1 MRTKDRRKS
10 QGITVDNSLCRKGK
24 EDPYYFIKEM
34 FTIITCSQ
42 QQKLTGLRSHPYY
55 YRYML
60 YCVPCWWELGGRFRE
75 YLGQRTSPV
84 CLTTSSEVC
93 VVKYLRCGM
102 SSMCKDFP
110 FRWDNYLIYIYIII
124 ITMVIRVHYRIS
136 LCSDISL
143 ERFHPD
149 STYQLQLF
157 NTGSQAL
164 EISFFCPLLMSNC

>member
-1 MRTKDRRKS
+1 
-10 QGITVDNSLCRKGK
+10 
-24 EDPYYFIKEM
+24 
-34 FTIITCSQ
+34 
-42 QQKLTGLRSHPYY
+42 
-55 YRYML
+55 
-60 YCVPCWWELGGRFRE
+60 
-75 YLGQRTSPV
+75 
-84 CLTTSSEVC
+84 
-93 VVKYLRCGM
+93 M